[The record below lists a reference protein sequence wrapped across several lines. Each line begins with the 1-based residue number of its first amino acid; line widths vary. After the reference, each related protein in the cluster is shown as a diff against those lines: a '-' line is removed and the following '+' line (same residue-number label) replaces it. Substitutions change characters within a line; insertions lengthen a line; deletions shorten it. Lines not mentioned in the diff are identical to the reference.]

1 MKPEHKK
8 MIGDLIDIFDDYEEL
23 NATKR
28 RQGNVEACCDY
39 NKHLFY
45 RLCDMSKSDIFFIF
59 FNEWYLNKYKTY
71 DSLVDAAKKG
81 KDDFL
86 QSESIKLIK
95 LSEITL
101 TDIVYIFDTEL
112 REYFKDTQEEE
123 TQND

>member
-8 MIGDLIDIFDDYEEL
+8 IIGDLIDIFDDYEEL
-23 NATKR
+23 NAKR
-28 RQGNVEACCDY
+28 KTQENVVPYCDY

-45 RLCDMSKSDIFFIF
+45 RLCDIFKSDIFSFVF
-59 FNEWYLNKYKTY
+59 DTWFLKGYKTY
-71 DSLVDAAKKG
+71 DSLIDAAKKG

-86 QSESIKLIK
+86 QSKCKKLIK

-112 REYFKDTQEEE
+112 REYFKDKQEEE